1 MENYK
6 NRYINTNKSQGIVPS
21 HKRAL
26 SSYDN
31 SNNASRQLNY
41 NNIIKNIKPN
51 RSFLNSKSNK
61 DKSKSKKKLNGSLE
75 DYKRLAKKY
84 YNIIIGLQDELT
96 KQTIKNYNLI
106 EENMNLK
113 QKINEII
120 QNQ

>member
-6 NRYINTNKSQGIVPS
+6 NKYFNPNRSQGINS
-21 HKRAL
+21 NHKRAL

-31 SNNASRQLNY
+31 SNNSLSKQLN
-41 NNIIKNIKPN
+41 NNNPLRNNKQN
-51 RSFLNSKSNK
+51 RSFINSKYNK
-61 DKSKSKKKLNGSLE
+61 DKSKTKKINGSLE

-84 YNIIIGLQDELT
+84 YSIIIGLQDELS

-113 QKINEII
+113 QKINDII

>member
-6 NRYINTNKSQGIVPS
+6 NRYINNNKSQGIGPS
-21 HKRAL
+21 HKRNL

-31 SNNASRQLNY
+31 TNNISRQLNY
-41 NNIIKNIKPN
+41 SNLIRSNNQN
-51 RSFLNSKSNK
+51 RSFLNSKNN
-61 DKSKSKKKLNGSLE
+61 KSKSKKKINGTIE
-75 DYKRLAKKY
+75 DYKRLTKKY
-84 YNIIIGLQDELT
+84 YTIIVGLQDELT

>member
-6 NRYINTNKSQGIVPS
+6 NRYNNMNRSQGIGPS

-31 SNNASRQLNY
+31 SNSISRQLNY
-41 NNIIKNIKPN
+41 NNSIRNKYQN
-51 RSFLNSKSNK
+51 RSFLNTKHNK
-61 DKSKSKKKLNGSLE
+61 DKSKNKKINGSLE
-75 DYKRLAKKY
+75 DYKRLTKKY
-84 YNIIIGLQDELT
+84 YNIIVGLQEELT
-96 KQTIKNYNLI
+96 KQTIKNYYLI

-113 QKINEII
+113 HKINEIV

>member
-6 NRYINTNKSQGIVPS
+6 NKYININKSQGITPT

-31 SNNASRQLNY
+31 SNIKGRLYY
-41 NNIIKNIKPN
+41 NIQMKNNNQN
-51 RSFLNSKSNK
+51 RSFFNSKYNK
-61 DKSKSKKKLNGSLE
+61 DKSKSKSKKVNGSLE
-75 DYKRLAKKY
+75 DYKRLTKKY
-84 YNIIIGLQDELT
+84 YSIIIGLQDELT

-113 QKINEII
+113 QKINEIV

>member
-6 NRYINTNKSQGIVPS
+6 NRYVNTNKSQGIAPS

-31 SNNASRQLNY
+31 SNNVSRQLNY

-84 YNIIIGLQDELT
+84 YSIIIGLQDELT

-120 QNQ
+120 KNK